1 MSFSDLKDLYY
12 LRNHIFTIRFFPL
25 FFSLLTM
32 ILIYSIYGLFNEY
45 FLYTIFFI
53 ISTYLFSIIWVRFK
67 SKLEFAQKLHKENKF
82 IEEYHLYNQLQTETL
97 WESEKFELNLQKAQ
111 LFFQVGNH
119 KRFLELMDEL
129 SNKKGKYPIFLLLKA
144 FYYEI
149 KNDWTNAKKELE
161 IIIESS
167 NNSNLKIQAYN
178 NIARIEEIQKNFLS
192 AQSFYEKSF
201 EILKTKPISSFFPI
215 TIHNLLIC
223 YAKNNQFLKAEKVF
237 DEYYNLIDK
246 KDSKQLLEYANDLT
260 HYARQ
265 INNEDLLLKSY
276 FIADN
281 DVKKLL
287 NQKEN
292 LILEIS
298 QLRMKY
304 NDNIDFENYFFNIFA
319 KIQSNK
325 NSFLLIN
332 KLDILNELRQVIS
345 YKLGENKIQETKW
358 IDCFIWCRDWNIS
371 LKAEIENEL
380 KNIESSLSSIKVFW
394 IMQLIQLQKTILTKP
409 KSKNEIFDLDNLKK
423 LTKYIEEVISIWE
436 EVRNEPEQINEII
449 HFIDEI
455 YTYFSQTQDS
465 RIKSFYNEKINNYLL
480 KADELL
486 ENNYK
491 NPHILHYFIALAYFF
506 LNIKNDE
513 ITAKKWINRFDESN
527 VSLNHYALYLRNW
540 YIYCVEKLGTQR
552 SRVIQREVEKE

>member
-67 SKLEFAQKLHKENKF
+67 SKLKFAQNLHKEANF

-111 LFFQVGNH
+111 LFFEVGNI

-129 SNKKGKYPIFLLLKA
+129 SNQVEEYPKKEYFFRLLKA

-149 KNDWTNAKKELE
+149 KNDWMNAKKELE
-161 IIIESS
+161 IIIENS

-178 NIARIEEIQKNFLS
+178 NIARIEEIQKNFLT
-192 AQSFYEKSF
+192 AQSLYEKSF
-201 EILKTKPISSFFPI
+201 EILKNNSIPSFFPI
-215 TIHNLLIC
+215 TIHNLIMC
-223 YAKNNQFLKAEKVF
+223 YSKNNQYQKAEKVF
-237 DEYYNLIDK
+237 DEYYKLIDK
-246 KDSKQLLEYANDLT
+246 KNSKQLLAYTNDLT
-260 HYARQ
+260 NYARQ
-265 INNEDLLLKSY
+265 INDKNLLLKSY

-287 NQKEN
+287 KEKE
-292 LILEIS
+292 IFIFEIS

-304 NDNIDFENYFFNIFA
+304 NDDIGFENYFFNTFT

-325 NSFLLIN
+325 DDFSLLE
-332 KLDILNELRQVIS
+332 KLNILRELRHVIS
-345 YKLGENKIQETKW
+345 QKLGEKQAQETKW
-358 IDCFIWCRDWNIS
+358 INHFRWCIEWNFS
-371 LKAEIENEL
+371 LKNEIENEL
-380 KNIESSLSSIKVFW
+380 KNIESSLSLIKVFW
-394 IMQLIQLQKTILTKP
+394 INQLIQLQKNILSTP
-409 KSKNEIFDLDNLKK
+409 KGKNEPFDLEKLEI
-423 LTKYIEEVISIWE
+423 LTKYIEEVIFIWE
-436 EVRNEPEQINEII
+436 EVGNEPEQINEIL
-449 HFIDEI
+449 HFLDEI
-455 YTYFSQTQDS
+455 NAYFCQTQDF
-465 RIKSFYNEKINNYLL
+465 RIISIYNEKINTYLL
-480 KADELL
+480 KADQLL

-491 NPHILHYFIALAYFF
+491 NPHIADYFIALAYFF
-506 LNIKNDE
+506 LNIKNDKLG
-513 ITAKKWINRFDESN
+513 AKKWIERFDELN
-527 VSLNHYALYLRNW
+527 ISLNHYAKYLNDW
-540 YIYCVEKLGTQR
+540 YSYCK
-552 SRVIQREVEKE
+552 KELNP

>member
-1 MSFSDLKDLYY
+1 MSLSDFKDLYNLKRY
-12 LRNHIFTIRFFPL
+12 ILTIRFFPL
-25 FFSLLTM
+25 FISIITILLV
-32 ILIYSIYGLFNEY
+32 YSVHGFFNNY
-45 FLYTIFFI
+45 FLISLFFVML
-53 ISTYLFSIIWVRFK
+53 SYVFSIIWVRFN
-67 SKLEFAQKLHKENKF
+67 SKLKFAMNLNKKGKL

-119 KRFLELMDEL
+119 KRFLELIDEL
-129 SNKKGKYPIFLLLKA
+129 SNKEKEYPKKENSFLLLKA

-149 KNDWTNAKKELE
+149 KNDWTNAKRDLE

-167 NNSNLKIQAYN
+167 NNSNLKIHAYN

-201 EILKTKPISSFFPI
+201 EILKNNPIHSFFPI
-215 TIHNLLIC
+215 TIHNLLLC
-223 YAKNNQFLKAEKVF
+223 YARNNQLSKAEKVF
-237 DEYYNLIDK
+237 DEYYKLIDK
-246 KDSKQLLEYANDLT
+246 KDSKQLLEYTNDLT

-265 INNEDLLLKSY
+265 TNNEDLLLKSY

-287 NQKEN
+287 NKKEN

-304 NDNIDFENYFFNIFA
+304 NDNIDFENYFFNIFG
-319 KIQSNK
+319 KIQLHKDDFN
-325 NSFLLIN
+325 LIE
-332 KLDILNELRQVIS
+332 KLNILIELRHVMTQ
-345 YKLGENKIQETKW
+345 KLRENQIHETKW
-358 IDCFIWCRDWNIS
+358 IDNFIWCINWNLS
-371 LKAEIENEL
+371 LKNEIENEL
-380 KNIESSLSSIKVFW
+380 RNIESSLSSIKVFW
-394 IMQLIQLQKTILTKP
+394 INQLIQLQKTILSKP
-409 KSKNEIFDLDNLKK
+409 KNINEIFDLENLKV
-423 LTKYIEEVISIWE
+423 LTKYIEENVSIWA
-436 EVRNEPEQINEII
+436 EVKNEPEEINEII

-455 YTYFSQTQDS
+455 YAYFLETQDF
-465 RIKSFYNEKINNYLL
+465 RIFTFYNEKIHSYLE
-480 KADELL
+480 KADNLL

-491 NPHILHYFIALAYFF
+491 NPHFSHYFIALAYFF

-513 ITAKKWINRFDESN
+513 ISAKKWINRFDESN

-540 YIYCVEKLGTQR
+540 YIYCVDKLKIPK
-552 SRVIQREVEKE
+552 IQQ

>member
-1 MSFSDLKDLYY
+1 MSFSDFKDLYN
-12 LRNHIFTIRFFPL
+12 LRKYILTIRFFPL

-45 FLYTIFFI
+45 FLCAIFLI
-53 ISTYLFSIIWVRFK
+53 ISTYIFSIIWVRFN
-67 SKLEFAQKLHKENKF
+67 SKLKFAQNLHKEAKF

-129 SNKKGKYPIFLLLKA
+129 SNQVEEYPKKKNSFRQLKA

-149 KNDWTNAKKELE
+149 KNNWINAKKELE
-161 IIIESS
+161 IIIENS

-201 EILKTKPISSFFPI
+201 EILKNNPIPSFFPI
-215 TIHNLLIC
+215 TIHNLLLC
-223 YAKNNQFLKAEKVF
+223 YGKNNQLSKAEKVF
-237 DEYYNLIDK
+237 DKYYKLVDK
-246 KDSKQLLEYANDLT
+246 KDSKQLLEYTNDLT

-265 INNEDLLLKSY
+265 IDNEDLLLKSY

-287 NQKEN
+287 NEKEN

-304 NDNIDFENYFFNIFA
+304 NDNIDFENYFLNIFA

-325 NSFLLIN
+325 NRLLLID
-332 KLDILNELRQVIS
+332 KLHILNELRQVIS
-345 YKLGENKIQETKW
+345 QKLGENQIQETKW
-358 IDCFIWCRDWNIS
+358 IDCFIWCRYWNIS
-371 LKAEIENEL
+371 LKAEIENES

-394 IMQLIQLQKTILTKP
+394 FNQLIQLQKTILTKP
-409 KSKNEIFDLDNLKK
+409 KSKNESFDLDSLKK
-423 LTKYIEEVISIWE
+423 LTKYIEEVIFIWE
-436 EVRNEPEQINEII
+436 EVENEPEQINEII

-455 YTYFSQTQDS
+455 YAYSSQTQDS
-465 RIKSFYNEKINNYLL
+465 RIKSFYDEKINNYLL

-491 NPHILHYFIALAYFF
+491 NPHIADYFIALAYFF
-506 LNIKNDE
+506 LIIKNDKLG
-513 ITAKKWINRFDESN
+513 AKKWIERFDELN
-527 VSLNHYALYLRNW
+527 ISLNHYAKYLNDWYLY
-540 YIYCVEKLGTQR
+540 CK
-552 SRVIQREVEKE
+552 KELNP

>member
-12 LRNHIFTIRFFPL
+12 LRNHIFTMRFFPL

-53 ISTYLFSIIWVRFK
+53 IFSYIFSISWVRFK
-67 SKLEFAQKLHKENKF
+67 SKLKFAQNLHKENKF

-111 LFFQVGNH
+111 LFFQLGNH
-119 KRFLELMDEL
+119 KRFLELIDEL
-129 SNKKGKYPIFLLLKA
+129 SNKKGEYPKKENSFLLLKA

-161 IIIESS
+161 IIIENS

-201 EILKTKPISSFFPI
+201 EILKTNPISSFFPI

-237 DEYYNLIDK
+237 DIYYKLIDK

-276 FIADN
+276 SIADN

-287 NQKEN
+287 KEKEN

-304 NDNIDFENYFFNIFA
+304 NDNIDFENYFLNIFA
-319 KIQSNK
+319 KIQLNK
-325 NSFLLIN
+325 DDFNLIE
-332 KLDILNELRQVIS
+332 KLNILTELRHVITQ
-345 YKLGENKIQETKW
+345 KLRENQIQELKW
-358 IDCFIWCRDWNIS
+358 IDNFIWCINCNLS
-371 LKAEIENEL
+371 LKNEIENEL

-394 IMQLIQLQKTILTKP
+394 INQLIQLQKTILSEP
-409 KSKNEIFDLDNLKK
+409 KNINEIFDLENLKI
-423 LTKYIEEVISIWE
+423 LTKYIEENISIWE
-436 EVRNEPEQINEII
+436 EVKNEAEEINEII
-449 HFIDEI
+449 HLIDEI
-455 YTYFSQTQDS
+455 YAYFLETQDF
-465 RIKSFYNEKINNYLL
+465 RILTFYNEKIHSYLE
-480 KADELL
+480 KADNLL

-491 NPHILHYFIALAYFF
+491 NPHTSHYFIALAYFF

-513 ITAKKWINRFDESN
+513 ISAKKWINRFDESN

-540 YIYCVEKLGTQR
+540 YIYSVDKLKIPT
-552 SRVIQREVEKE
+552 IINNKL

>member
-45 FLYTIFFI
+45 FLYSIFFI
-53 ISTYLFSIIWVRFK
+53 ISTYIFSIIWVRFK
-67 SKLEFAQKLHKENKF
+67 SKLKFAQNLHKKANF

-129 SNKKGKYPIFLLLKA
+129 SNKIENYPKKKYFVRLLKA

-149 KNDWTNAKKELE
+149 KNDWVNAKKELE
-161 IIIESS
+161 IIIENS
-167 NNSNLKIQAYN
+167 NNSNLRIQAYN

-201 EILKTKPISSFFPI
+201 EILKNNPISSFFPI

-223 YAKNNQFLKAEKVF
+223 YGKNNQLLKAEKVF
-237 DEYYNLIDK
+237 DEYYKFIDK

-276 FIADN
+276 SIADN

-287 NQKEN
+287 KEKE
-292 LILEIS
+292 IFIFEIS

-304 NDNIDFENYFFNIFA
+304 NDNIDFENYFFTIFT

-325 NSFLLIN
+325 DDFNLVE
-332 KLDILNELRQVIS
+332 KLNILTELRLVIS
-345 YKLGENKIQETKW
+345 QKLGENQIQETKW
-358 IDCFIWCRDWNIS
+358 INNFIWCRDWNLS
-371 LKAEIENEL
+371 LKNEIENEL

-394 IMQLIQLQKTILTKP
+394 ISQLIQLQKTILTKP
-409 KSKNEIFDLDNLKK
+409 KSKNEPFDLDNLKK
-423 LTKYIEEVISIWE
+423 LTKYIEEVIFIWE
-436 EVRNEPEQINEII
+436 EVGNEMEQINEII

-455 YTYFSQTQDS
+455 YAYSSQTQDS
-465 RIKSFYNEKINNYLL
+465 RIKSFYDEKINNYLL

-491 NPHILHYFIALAYFF
+491 NPHIADYFIALGYFF
-506 LNIKNDE
+506 LNIRNDE
-513 ITAKKWINRFDESN
+513 ISAKKWINRFDESN
-527 VSLNHYALYLRNW
+527 VSLNHYSLYLRNW
-540 YIYCVEKLGTQR
+540 YIYCVKKLKIST
-552 SRVIQREVEKE
+552 IINNKL